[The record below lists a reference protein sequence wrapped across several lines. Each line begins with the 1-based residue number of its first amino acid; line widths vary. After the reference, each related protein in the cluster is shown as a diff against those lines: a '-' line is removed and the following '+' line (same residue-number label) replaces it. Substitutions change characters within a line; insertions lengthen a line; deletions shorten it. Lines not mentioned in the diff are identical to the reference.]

1 MSAENDLH
9 DWKSFQAKKFEKW
22 ILISLGLYWIKKWLP
37 GEIFIAQFA
46 SKIKSFM
53 LAAMGCK
60 KLKSGN
66 WKMNPN
72 FQFLWRNSKRMDGK
86 IIRFYLSL
94 KLNKVELY
102 VLSTFSNICP
112 HFQAIKL
119 DMLHH
124 HMHYHMQHTV
134 CSKMRLTMNSWHSIN
149 YWTMNRLLK
158 INVAT
163 WNQLNWIYHILK
175 YAFIELLMVMYW
187 YIPIYKIELATFC
200 IKL

>member
-1 MSAENDLH
+1 MICMTENPSKQ
-9 DWKSFQAKKFEKW
+9 KSSKNESWFLLDCFGSRNDFQARFSSLNSHRKSNLSCWRRWVAKNWSLGIGKW
-22 ILISLGLYWIKKWLP
+22 IRIFNFCDEIPNEWMEKLSVFICHWSWIK
-37 GEIFIAQFA
+37 
-46 SKIKSFM
+46 
-53 LAAMGCK
+53 
-60 KLKSGN
+60 
-66 WKMNPN
+66 
-72 FQFLWRNSKRMDGK
+72 
-86 IIRFYLSL
+86 
-94 KLNKVELY
+94 LNV
-102 VLSTFSNICP
+102 VSTFSNICP

-175 YAFIELLMVMYW
+175 YAFIELLMVIYW
-187 YIPIYKIELATFC
+187 CIPIYKIELAKFC